1 MYWEVRAIPMKS
13 ADRREKMWRT
23 IRSDE
28 HLFFSSEWYRVLS
41 TDDSRVEE
49 SIHGEIIGL
58 IWMKTFFLVDGSRR
72 RFVRVCVRFGL
83 FQIHHKSDP
92 VSAKQFEVRT
102 KSTDPT
108 KVFNKSD
115 PVSAKQF
122 EVRTKS
128 TDPTKDFF

>member
-58 IWMKTFFLVDGSRR
+58 IWMKTFFSWMEAEDVFYE
-72 RFVRVCVRFGL
+72 FV
-83 FQIHHKSDP
+83 
-92 VSAKQFEVRT
+92 
-102 KSTDPT
+102 
-108 KVFNKSD
+108 
-115 PVSAKQF
+115 
-122 EVRTKS
+122 
-128 TDPTKDFF
+128 